1 MTPNVRQHRSPLAAP
16 DGGVASAAREEIA
29 A

>member
-1 MTPNVRQHRSPLAAP
+1 MTPNTRHLCSPFAAP

>member
-1 MTPNVRQHRSPLAAP
+1 MTPNTRQFCSPLAAP

>member
-1 MTPNVRQHRSPLAAP
+1 MMPNTCQHRSPLAAP